1 MRHSKLVIPFL
12 LAAAFAAG
20 CKSTAEKSTAAT
32 KQDQTAA
39 LQLGKAKAATIEAAQ
54 ALEDY
59 AYTRKAQFV
68 AMMNKELVATQ
79 EELDRLAA
87 KVENSTGAAKAEA
100 KTKLEAVRQKFA
112 QTKQRLDQAENATEA
127 TWKDVIS
134 GFKESYAGL
143 KDSIAIT
150 RQWLSDK
157 IAP

>member
-12 LAAAFAAG
+12 LATAFAAG